1 MSLGRF
7 LETAV
12 ASDDPAYLEHAH
24 FFATKD
30 AIACFT
36 FDAVAPL
43 RVSPPT
49 RIIAAATPLETF
61 AQDDPAEKAADVEA
75 KFGSNDAMDADPAGC
90 VARYMRAS
98 EYAVHLA
105 AARWA
110 AANHPAGANGATA
123 STSRLSSSFAGGGG
137 GSGGSLSPVATSRP
151 HSRKGSALGGGVG
164 DPAVAPVV
172 DGPDAMLLPDRS
184 HLKSHVLDSNRGS
197 GIKARR
203 TAVTAYYPLQFDALR
218 KATLADGDEGY
229 AASLASVA
237 KWDGGAKGGKSGSS
251 FGKTRD
257 DRFIVKQLSRVELNA
272 FLADFGPA
280 YFKHAR
286 ESLDRPNG
294 GGSTCLA
301 RILGAYQVATCREG
315 ADGEDQAIVDFIVME
330 NLFRGR
336 DVFDPRWL
344 TYDLKGSLRA
354 RYNVDDADDD
364 VGDAAADTAA
374 RDPGRVAAVLLD
386 ENLQR
391 RLATHPIL
399 CDVESKSELD
409 RTLARDTAFL
419 ANEGVMD
426 YSLLAGVDRASGELV
441 VGVVDYLRLYTWD
454 KQLESY
460 VKFTGVLGGGVA
472 AEPTVISPVQ
482 YRRRF
487 RKAMARYFVV
497 VPA

>member
-1 MSLGRF
+1 M
-7 LETAV
+7 
-12 ASDDPAYLEHAH
+12 
-24 FFATKD
+24 
-30 AIACFT
+30 
-36 FDAVAPL
+36 
-43 RVSPPT
+43 
-49 RIIAAATPLETF
+49 
-61 AQDDPAEKAADVEA
+61 
-75 KFGSNDAMDADPAGC
+75 
-90 VARYMRAS
+90 
-98 EYAVHLA
+98 
-105 AARWA
+105 
-110 AANHPAGANGATA
+110 
-123 STSRLSSSFAGGGG
+123 
-137 GSGGSLSPVATSRP
+137 
-151 HSRKGSALGGGVG
+151 
-164 DPAVAPVV
+164 
-172 DGPDAMLLPDRS
+172 
-184 HLKSHVLDSNRGS
+184 
-197 GIKARR
+197 
-203 TAVTAYYPLQFDALR
+203 TAYYPLQFDALR
-218 KATLADGDEGY
+218 KATLEDGDEGY

-272 FLADFGPA
+272 FLDDFGPA

-286 ESLDRPNG
+286 ESLDRSN
-294 GGSTCLA
+294 GSTCLA
-301 RILGAYQVATCREG
+301 RILGAYQVAVGEG
-315 ADGEDQAIVDFIVME
+315 ADGEDPATIDFIVME

-354 RYNVDDADDD
+354 RYNVDDDGDDAGDDADD
-364 VGDAAADTAA
+364 AA
-374 RDPGRVAAVLLD
+374 RDLGRVAAVLLD

-409 RTLARDTAFL
+409 ATLARDTAFL